1 MAFSFWLYFTKVITP
16 NPNVPFWRISPEGGE
31 QVKVTEVRIK
41 LMNGS
46 RRNGDEKLKAF
57 CSVTLDGAFVIR
69 DLKVIQ
75 GSKGL
80 FVAMPSRKVM
90 SHCPNCQTKNCL
102 QAHFCNDCG
111 KKLPRISEEDAE
123 GARKRYADIVH
134 PVHSQARK
142 LLHDAVL
149 EAFQREIK
157 TSKGQSSGIPR
168 PPHSSAMAS
177 PESEFFEGEA

>member
-1 MAFSFWLYFTKVITP
+1 M
-16 NPNVPFWRISPEGGE
+16 
-31 QVKVTEVRIK
+31 KVTEVRIK
-41 LMNGS
+41 LMEGP
-46 RRNGDEKLKAF
+46 RKGGDEKLKAF

-75 GSKGL
+75 GGKGL

-90 SHCPNCQTKNCL
+90 GHCPNCQAKNCL

-111 KKLPRISEEDAE
+111 KKIPRISEENAE

-134 PVHSQARK
+134 PVHAGARK

-149 EAFQREIK
+149 KAYQRELNRR
-157 TSKGQSSGIPR
+157 TRGPEGEASIPG
-168 PPHSSAMAS
+168 PNHSSATVS
-177 PESEFFEGEA
+177 SESDFFEGEG